1 VSPPGWSLAGGPPM
15 NPSRPGWG
23 AVAARVALECLLGTA
38 VLVAADLLAPGY
50 LAKNRLLTLAGGG
63 GLVLALAAGWRSLGR
78 PRAWLVELLGG
89 IGLVAAASRWL
100 PGGAGSVALDVALL
114 VVLVL
119 LATRQAIP
127 DRGWA
132 GVAEVLRV
140 VLVTGA
146 AAGVMAPMFT
156 SRFLGGTDAHW
167 YAHVLADFI
176 AQWRTSGPPVFVGQG
191 VFAWNGGIH
200 PFRSA
205 PVYMHVAGLWDWVTA
220 GRLSIVALQHLTAI
234 TAAGASAL
242 VVYGSGVRL
251 APGRRWEV
259 AAIAIVFVTSPG
271 WLLPL
276 YVSEAYMTYM
286 GGAAIAVL
294 LHGNVRLLTEGKGW
308 VAVATGL
315 SLAWMSHPPTA
326 MLATVVTG
334 GLQAGALVFGDGGRR
349 AWWCAAGGLGLF
361 GALSAGYFAG
371 MSEVPSQA
379 GSSLPRDLIRLAGL
393 ILCWGGL
400 CRVILVRRSAGWWI
414 PLILGAVVLGATNRP
429 WLWWLGLAS
438 GALWI
443 FAWAMRRWSGR
454 EPADHGPILALAC
467 LFLSALALDQLLRAG
482 AALAPHYGRES
493 GAWRTAW
500 GLNFFR
506 PLSPGAVGENAFQ
519 PGWGLWL
526 GWMALAAV
534 AWRPGARAQQVWWA
548 AITLFSVNLLPWP
561 GIGTFLVEYFPPGYR
576 DASGL
581 VMPLR
586 AVPVFCGLLAFGL
599 ILALRGQGTEAGRG
613 RRVLMGAVL
622 GLAVLWS
629 GYEAAIVVRRGFSVI
644 TTPELTERAWR
655 TENVRLERFAYDLL
669 PMPAYF
675 NHGGFDP
682 EIELRLRDG
691 SGRVVHGPAQTI
703 SAMEA
708 GGTRPVTL
716 RAEPIGT
723 DGRWMKLQP
732 GFTLQPG
739 ERVILRFTFDPARHY
754 NGYLMLISETTYREY
769 RLPESGLTEAFG
781 TGPNH
786 ARHLVMWNSG
796 SRPENY
802 WYQALREPGND
813 IDANGGVYAEV
824 TVSPY
829 VPARSAIRLESLYPW
844 RARTDYPAEAWLETH
859 RVFLPGYEVRV
870 DGAPVAPAGIRTSAN
885 GLLEVRIPPGAHR
898 VELFYRG
905 SARWWVAWAVS
916 LLAWGGAGVRLWRS
930 RSGGAGPAGVGI

>member
-1 VSPPGWSLAGGPPM
+1 
-15 NPSRPGWG
+15 
-23 AVAARVALECLLGTA
+23 
-38 VLVAADLLAPGY
+38 
-50 LAKNRLLTLAGGG
+50 
-63 GLVLALAAGWRSLGR
+63 
-78 PRAWLVELLGG
+78 
-89 IGLVAAASRWL
+89 
-100 PGGAGSVALDVALL
+100 
-114 VVLVL
+114 
-119 LATRQAIP
+119 
-127 DRGWA
+127 
-132 GVAEVLRV
+132 
-140 VLVTGA
+140 
-146 AAGVMAPMFT
+146 MFT

-796 SRPENY
+796 SRSENY

-885 GLLEVRIPPGAHR
+885 GLLEVRIPPGSHR

-916 LLAWGGAGVRLWRS
+916 LLAWGGAGVWLWRS
-930 RSGGAGPAGVGI
+930 RSAGAGPAGVGI